1 MSVLS
6 CTGSIT
12 IFERIAIGED
22 AVATI
27 KIVDESG
34 EVLGATAIE
43 ASGVPVD
50 FSVQIDP
57 ELVGG
62 ELFVWAMLRTEVGI
76 WGTLELVHY
85 TEGETIRLVRVED

>member
-1 MSVLS
+1 MPILN
-6 CTGSIT
+6 CTGSVT
-12 IFERIAIGED
+12 IFERIATGDD

-27 KIVDESG
+27 KVVDDAG

-43 ASGVPVD
+43 VDGVPTD

-57 ELVGG
+57 ALVTGD
-62 ELFVWAMLRTEVGI
+62 LFVWAMLRTEVGI
-76 WGTLELVHY
+76 WGTLELVNY